1 MTEHTTTDDLAAD
14 LNHALGNAHRIIH
27 ETTSRQIVPSGHAP
41 RLETLISNAYV
52 GIIVAE
58 REGGMDSG
66 AWVHCENPVDT
77 REWL

>member
-1 MTEHTTTDDLAAD
+1 MTEHTTADDLAAD
-14 LNHALGNAHRIIH
+14 LNHALGNAQRIIH
-27 ETTSRQIVPSGHAP
+27 ESTSRQIVPSGHAP
-41 RLETLISNAYV
+41 RLETYASNGNV

-66 AWVHCENPVDT
+66 AWINCENPVDT